1 MSMARRVTRL
11 EGVCPPRTPGQ
22 IQLVD
27 VRGLPPEE
35 AERQIREAEERAG
48 PWQPGDPPNV
58 IIVDCPALREEAA
71 G

>member
-1 MSMARRVTRL
+1 MSIERRIDRL
-11 EGVCPPRTPGQ
+11 ERLCPPHPRGQ
-22 IQLVD
+22 AQIVEI
-27 VRGLPPEE
+27 VGLPPDE
-35 AERQIREAEERAG
+35 AERLIREAEERAG